1 MAKAAREMKRF
12 NKIPDDSLER
22 NNTSLENELIH
33 SFRVPEGVG
42 RDAAWE
48 SILRSVKSPSIPVSP
63 RVPNLIFKVVATLIL
78 LIGLGSM
85 IWLYGLGNVEVSVS
99 YGQLATH
106 LLPDSSQVTLNAASR
121 LTYNRNRWLLQR
133 RVRLDGEGLFKVM
146 KGSRFTVQTETAST
160 SVLGTVFNVF
170 ARKGVTRVSC
180 LEGKV
185 KVVAKESKREVFLT
199 NGMEANTMGF
209 ELSKPDAKK
218 EEFKTSSWTRG
229 EFYFNN
235 VPIGQVFDELE
246 RQFDVDL
253 FYDGDTTRIYTGY
266 FKKDDLNNAL
276 SLVCIPMNMQWS
288 INDSIVIINEIR

>member
-1 MAKAAREMKRF
+1 MAKADREMKRF
-12 NKIPDDSLER
+12 QKIPDNSFER
-22 NNTSLENELIH
+22 NKTSLGNELFQ
-33 SFRVPEGVG
+33 SFRVPEGIG
-42 RDAAWE
+42 HDASWE
-48 SILRSVKSPSIPVSP
+48 SILRSIKSPGISVSP
-63 RVPNLIFKVVATLIL
+63 RIPNLIFKVAATLIV

-85 IWLYGLGNVEVSVS
+85 IWLYGLGNVEVSVP

-106 LLPDSSQVTLNAASR
+106 VLPDSSQVTLNADTR

-185 KVVAKESKREVFLT
+185 KVVAKESKKEAYLT
-199 NGMEANTMGF
+199 NGMEAKTMGF
-209 ELSKPDAKK
+209 ELSKPDSKK
-218 EEFKTSSWTRG
+218 EEFKTSSWTKG
-229 EFYFNN
+229 EFYYTNT
-235 VPIGQVFDELE
+235 PIGQVFDELE

-253 FYDGDTTRIYTGY
+253 FFDGDTTRTYTGY
-266 FKKDDLNNAL
+266 FKKDNLNSAL
-276 SLVCIPMNMQWS
+276 RLVCIPMDMKWS
-288 INDSIVIINEIR
+288 VNDTLVIINEIK